1 MPIVPKKDQERHSTA
16 LSLFFHYKY
25 LVICALLLA
34 ILGVVS
40 PPRSTT
46 FTPLVSEVTSDG
58 ENQLFLS
65 ATQTPRTVLTL
76 ADSVYSGQRRTS
88 KKESQSEQRLA
99 QFNPDTLSRENW
111 QQIGFSAKQAEVI
124 LKYRN
129 KIGGF
134 RYKEQLADCFVIN
147 ASAYKRIELY
157 IALPNR
163 PKCDTLQAEDTN
175 SKALF
180 RFNPDTASIV
190 TFQAL
195 GFSEKQARV
204 LVHFREVL
212 GGRFASPEQFGKSFV
227 VDSATLERLRP
238 YMVFE

>member
-1 MPIVPKKDQERHSTA
+1 MPTVPKKDQERHSTA

-34 ILGVVS
+34 ILGVVI

-58 ENQLFLS
+58 ENQLSLS
-65 ATQTPRTVLTL
+65 ATQTPRAVLTL
-76 ADSVYSGQRRTS
+76 VDSVYNGQRRTS
-88 KKESQSEQRLA
+88 KKESEQRLA
-99 QFNPDTLSRENW
+99 LFNPDTLSRENW

-147 ASAYKRIELY
+147 ASAYKWLEPY
-157 IALPNR
+157 IALPNK
-163 PKCDTLQAEDTN
+163 PKRDTLQAKDANTKE
-175 SKALF
+175 LF
-180 RFNPDTASIV
+180 YFNPDTASIV